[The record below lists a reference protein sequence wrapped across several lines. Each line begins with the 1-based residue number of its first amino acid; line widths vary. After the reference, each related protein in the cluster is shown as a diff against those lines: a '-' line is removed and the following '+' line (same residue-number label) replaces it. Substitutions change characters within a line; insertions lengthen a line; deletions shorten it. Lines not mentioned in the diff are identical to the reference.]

1 MWEQAVHCR
10 LLEAQCWAAAAPE
23 TKHKVPFDIDKPGH
37 STIPL
42 LNVHLAEQRVAI
54 LIAESS
60 AAEEA
65 GQEEQESEQG
75 SDEEIDQTVYA
86 APRAAALPPIVPV
99 VEADAEAGIA
109 EVAVPS
115 AAVGELLAA
124 YNLIRAFSWQLRL
137 SPFSFPDLCAAMI
150 SSQVRTPCG
159 VGACC
164 NLLMAGWLAGMYEAL
179 WASLLPHLLAASHV
193 PAVPATRPSLLSL
206 PSPMSHTHSASLTT
220 FHTHLAVTC
229 RSRRP

>member
-1 MWEQAVHCR
+1 MRLMWQQAVHCR

-23 TKHKVPFDIDKPGH
+23 TKHEVPFDIDKPGH

-60 AAEEA
+60 AAEEVE
-65 GQEEQESEQG
+65 QEEQESEQG

-164 NLLMAGWLAGMYEAL
+164 NLLMAGWLACMKPYGL
-179 WASLLPHLLAASHV
+179 PCCHICLLPHMCQLCLLLAH
-193 PAVPATRPSLLSL
+193 RPCHAPTLPHSPHPTPTWLSL
-206 PSPMSHTHSASLTT
+206 AAADGPDG
-220 FHTHLAVTC
+220 
-229 RSRRP
+229 